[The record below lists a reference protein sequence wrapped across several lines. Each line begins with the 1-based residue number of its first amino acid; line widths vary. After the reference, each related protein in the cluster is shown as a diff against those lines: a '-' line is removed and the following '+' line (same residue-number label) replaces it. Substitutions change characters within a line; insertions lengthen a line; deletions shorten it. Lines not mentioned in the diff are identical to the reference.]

1 MVNTN
6 SPGHQAGPGQGSR
19 RGVAG
24 GLGLAVPCR
33 FLTTTTTSG
42 AACAAMLRE
51 ITRSCAVRGLCV
63 PSNAQVAL
71 VAIAIATR
79 TSWNKASHKLKH
91 TPGKSQPTPGKSH
104 WQVGLSTC
112 HSLHGSGDMASSFLS
127 AAPWPCAAPAPA
139 THYLAAHTQCIHEMA
154 AFTRWPGCRSG
165 SIEACSRN
173 LATST
178 HGLERDAVG
187 SGTKVH
193 AWWIAGSN
201 CSSVIPMRAG
211 RR

>member
-1 MVNTN
+1 MLGSVVANAKRAMSADACRLIRTRIRTDSQLASTVRVPAASPASLQAPVAQEPCGVSADWSFMVNTN

-42 AACAAMLRE
+42 AACAAMLRDF
-51 ITRSCAVRGLCV
+51 TRSCAVRGLCV

-104 WQVGLSTC
+104 RQVGLSTC
-112 HSLHGSGDMASSFLS
+112 HSLHGSGDS
-127 AAPWPCAAPAPA
+127 WP
-139 THYLAAHTQCIHEMA
+139 
-154 AFTRWPGCRSG
+154 
-165 SIEACSRN
+165 
-173 LATST
+173 
-178 HGLERDAVG
+178 AVF
-187 SGTKVH
+187 
-193 AWWIAGSN
+193 
-201 CSSVIPMRAG
+201 
-211 RR
+211 